1 MKIIKNICDSVAR
14 LDMFRGDTQ
23 NGLFAQQL
31 VRATFRELFRFEYP
45 ETKWV
50 NGGLIQLN
58 TSINE
63 GATEYS
69 FVEKGNTGRA
79 EIVADGATDLPFAD
93 SEGRNNLRGI
103 KTVGCAVR
111 YSRQDLRTA
120 RMQGLF
126 DLASEKAQDA
136 REAHDRTLDDLIRSG
151 NAAAGLD
158 GVVNQP
164 GIIVANAV
172 NGDWQNVATTGAE
185 IVADITTAIN
195 TIMNGSTAVEVPNT
209 VLFDVASW
217 TLISTKVH
225 LPAASDRTILSFL
238 REAFPMIQRW
248 DWEPGLSDVS
258 AVGAASM
265 LVYRNDPMR
274 IRAVVPM
281 LMQAVPPEQRGLSFI
296 LNFETRFGGVMTPKP
311 RSVLRLDGV
320 NV

>member
-1 MKIIKNICDSVAR
+1 MSIKNICDSVAR

-50 NGGLIQLN
+50 NAGLIQLN
-58 TSINE
+58 TSLNE

-69 FVEKGNTGRA
+69 FTEMGNTGRA

-93 SEGRNNLRGI
+93 IEGRNNLRGI
-103 KTVGCAVR
+103 KTIGVAVR
-111 YSRQDLRTA
+111 YSRQELRTA
-120 RMQGLF
+120 RMNGLF
-126 DLASEKAQDA
+126 DIASEKAGAA
-136 REAHDRTLDDLIRSG
+136 REAHDRTLDDLIRTG
-151 NAAAGLD
+151 DAAAGLD

-164 GIIVANAV
+164 GIIVANAITG
-172 NGDWQNVATTGAE
+172 NWAVASGVQ

-195 TIMNGSTAVEVPNT
+195 TIMNGSEAVEVPNT
-209 VLFDVASW
+209 VLFDVASY
-217 TLISTKVH
+217 TLISTTVH
-225 LPAASDRTILSFL
+225 LPGASDRTILSFL

-248 DWEPGLSDVS
+248 DWEPGMSTVS